1 MSAPR
6 HDLPTDPPLSRLYRE
21 QALAEPSAAVDQ
33 RVLAAAR
40 QALASPAPGRRQGW
54 WQRWRLPLSLAST
67 VMLTVMLAL
76 LLERQ
81 PAELARTPSVEN
93 KMEVES
99 AQMRAEPA
107 SVAPAP
113 APAPAKAAR
122 TPAAPSPRQKSVSKV
137 PAEQGVGERSPAAT
151 QAADQAAAPPPLSP
165 ARSAAPAAAA
175 VEATAS
181 DEKRAA
187 PAHLA
192 APRSAPLLKSTTDS
206 ARSPAAW
213 LDEIRALRRA
223 GKAEEA
229 ERQLSEF
236 RLAYPDYPVPEEFR
250 Q

>member
-67 VMLTVMLAL
+67 VMLTAMLAL

-81 PAELARTPSVEN
+81 PAEPARTPSVEN

-99 AQMRAEPA
+99 AQKRAEPA

-113 APAPAKAAR
+113 AKAAR
-122 TPAAPSPRQKSVSKV
+122 TSAAPSPRQKSVSKV
-137 PAEQGVGERSPAAT
+137 PAEQGVEERSPAAT

-187 PAHLA
+187 PAHFA

-236 RLAYPDYPVPEEFR
+236 LLAYPDYPVPEEFR

>member
-1 MSAPR
+1 
-6 HDLPTDPPLSRLYRE
+6 
-21 QALAEPSAAVDQ
+21 
-33 RVLAAAR
+33 
-40 QALASPAPGRRQGW
+40 
-54 WQRWRLPLSLAST
+54 
-67 VMLTVMLAL
+67 MLTVMLAL

-81 PAELARTPSVEN
+81 PAEPARTPSVEN

-99 AQMRAEPA
+99 AQKRAEPA
-107 SVAPAP
+107 SVAPA
-113 APAPAKAAR
+113 
-122 TPAAPSPRQKSVSKV
+122 PAAPSPRQKSVSKV

>member
-6 HDLPTDPPLSRLYRE
+6 HDLPTDPPLSRLYRQ

-33 RVLAAAR
+33 RVLAVAR
-40 QALASPAPGRRQGW
+40 QALAAPAPRHRQGW

-67 VMLTVMLAL
+67 VMLTAMLAL
-76 LLERQ
+76 LVERQ
-81 PAELARTPSVEN
+81 PAEFAGTPSGEN

-99 AQMRAEPA
+99 AQKRAEPA

-113 APAPAKAAR
+113 APAKAERMPAV
-122 TPAAPSPRQKSVSKV
+122 PPPRQERVSKV
-137 PAEQGVGERSPAAT
+137 PAVQERSTAAT
-151 QAADQAAAPPPLSP
+151 QAADQAAPPPPLSP
-165 ARSAAPAAAA
+165 ARSAAPAAA

-181 DEKRAA
+181 DENRPA
-187 PAHLA
+187 PARLA
-192 APRSAPLLKSTTDS
+192 APSLAPMQKSTADS

-236 RLAYPDYPVPEEFR
+236 RLAYPDFPLSEEFR
-250 Q
+250 R